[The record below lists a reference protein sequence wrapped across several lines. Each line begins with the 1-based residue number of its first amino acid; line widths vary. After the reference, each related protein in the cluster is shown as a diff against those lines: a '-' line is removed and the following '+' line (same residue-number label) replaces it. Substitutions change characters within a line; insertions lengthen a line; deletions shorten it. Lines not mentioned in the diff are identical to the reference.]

1 MHSIGTR
8 VGPMRAASYQR
19 EILRAEHKNG
29 MLTESRYVVR
39 T

>member
-1 MHSIGTR
+1 
-8 VGPMRAASYQR
+8 MRAVSYQR
-19 EILRAEHKNG
+19 EILRALHKNG